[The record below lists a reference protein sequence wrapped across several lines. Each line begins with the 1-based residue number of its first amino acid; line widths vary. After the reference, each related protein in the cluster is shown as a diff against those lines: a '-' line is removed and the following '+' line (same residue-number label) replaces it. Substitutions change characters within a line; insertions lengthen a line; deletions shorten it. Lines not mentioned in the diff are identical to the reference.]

1 VWAKKADFTTYDI
14 TYDAAGNVYTTGSFS
29 GTVDFDPSPLGVF
42 NITANTSSPNIFILK
57 LNASGQFVW
66 AKSFV
71 PAIDDTVNWGSTIV
85 VDLSG
90 NVYTGGAFS
99 TTFLS
104 FEVGIVDFDPG
115 PGVFNLNTDDFGLF
129 AANSYLSK
137 LDASGN
143 FVWAIKMVS
152 TSENGFS
159 IGLDNTGN
167 VYAASSFSGTKD
179 FNPSALGVFNMT
191 SEGSLDGYILKLNA
205 SGNFVWAKQIGGSD
219 NDKIYGLT
227 LDGTNNVLT
236 SGSFRGTADFNPST
250 LGVYNLTSVDEDDA
264 FISKLNSSGNFVWAK
279 SISGMDYQ
287 TAENI
292 NVDEFGSVITTG
304 RFGGTTD
311 FDPSPGGV
319 YNLSPIGGVA
329 NNFISKLD
337 ENGNFT
343 WAKQFSG
350 ITMGPYLSLDVLG
363 QIYFSGNYED
373 DFDCDPGPG
382 TYMVTNAGGSDYFT
396 LRLNADGIFDW
407 AFKTGSTG
415 QDFAQAIAVDA
426 SNNVYTT
433 GKFSGSVDFNPGPSV
448 FNLTGGNSFVTKLHQ
463 SIIPLPISLSL
474 FTATCDDNEVLI
486 EWTTVSETNNKDFTI
501 ERSIDGIHFSPLK
514 SIEGYGNNLENRN
527 YHFTDHHPLNGNN
540 FYRLKQTDFDGNF
553 SYSKVIKTHC
563 RDDDNVF
570 SVYPNPS
577 IDGRINIILSNDA
590 VVTVMNALGK
600 TIYRQS
606 FPLGQHVINLSTD
619 SGMYFIKVLSGSHYQ
634 SQKIVIK

>member
-1 VWAKKADFTTYDI
+1 
-14 TYDAAGNVYTTGSFS
+14 
-29 GTVDFDPSPLGVF
+29 
-42 NITANTSSPNIFILK
+42 
-57 LNASGQFVW
+57 
-66 AKSFV
+66 
-71 PAIDDTVNWGSTIV
+71 
-85 VDLSG
+85 
-90 NVYTGGAFS
+90 
-99 TTFLS
+99 
-104 FEVGIVDFDPG
+104 
-115 PGVFNLNTDDFGLF
+115 
-129 AANSYLSK
+129 
-137 LDASGN
+137 
-143 FVWAIKMVS
+143 M
-152 TSENGFS
+152 
-159 IGLDNTGN
+159 
-167 VYAASSFSGTKD
+167 
-179 FNPSALGVFNMT
+179 
-191 SEGSLDGYILKLNA
+191 
-205 SGNFVWAKQIGGSD
+205 
-219 NDKIYGLT
+219 
-227 LDGTNNVLT
+227 
-236 SGSFRGTADFNPST
+236 
-250 LGVYNLTSVDEDDA
+250 GVYNLTSVDEDDA

-311 FDPSPGGV
+311 FDPSSEGV
-319 YNLSPIGGVA
+319 YNLSPIGVA

-350 ITMGPYLSLDVLG
+350 ITIGPYLTLDVLG

-382 TYMVTNAGGSDYFT
+382 TYLVTNAGGSDYFT

-426 SNNVYTT
+426 SNNIYTT
-433 GKFSGSVDFNPGPSV
+433 GKFSGSVDFNPGPSI
-448 FNLTGGNSFVTKLHQ
+448 FNLTGGNSFVTKLYQ

-501 ERSIDGIHFSPLK
+501 ERSIGGIHFSPLE
-514 SIEGYGNNLENRN
+514 SIEGYGNSLENRN
-527 YHFTDHHPLNGNN
+527 YQFTDHHPLNGTN

-553 SYSKVIKTHC
+553 SYTKVIKVHC
-563 RDDDNVF
+563 EDDDNVF
-570 SVYPNPS
+570 SLYPNPS
-577 IDGRINIILSNDA
+577 TDGLINIILQNDA
-590 VVTVMNALGK
+590 VVTVMNAMGK

-619 SGMYFIKVLSGSHYQ
+619 SGMYFIKVLSGSRYQ
-634 SQKIVIK
+634 SQKIVIE